1 MVRLF
6 SLCAAL
12 LWAAPSDAA
21 CRLALALGMDVSGSV
36 DAVEYRLQ
44 VDGLANAL
52 MNAEVQDQI
61 LSAPETPI
69 WAAAFEW
76 AGLGTQRLLVN
87 WTALDSPAS
96 VAGFAAQIRASKRGG
111 GSDSTA
117 LGEALLYGEALF
129 ARAPECWGYTLD
141 ISGDGKSNVGLEPQ
155 VARDRL
161 VGRTINALVIGS
173 DLTVGRDKR
182 QMEIMDLS
190 AYFRKRVIQGP
201 DAFIEVAQGFEDFER
216 AMTRK
221 LLRETRGIVIGAV
234 AQ

>member
-1 MVRLF
+1 MVRLLC
-6 SLCAAL
+6 LCAAL

-44 VDGLANAL
+44 VEGLAKAL

-69 WAAAFEW
+69 WAAAYEW
-76 AGLGTQRLLVN
+76 AGLNAQRLLVD
-87 WTALDSPAS
+87 WTALNSPEA
-96 VAGFAAQIRASKRGG
+96 VAGFAEQLRGARRGG
-111 GSDSTA
+111 GSDSTG

-129 ARAPECWGYTLD
+129 ARAPTCWGYTLD
-141 ISGDGKSNVGLEPQ
+141 ISGDGKSNVGPEPQ
-155 VARDRL
+155 VARERL
-161 VGRTINALVIGS
+161 AGRNINALVIGS
-173 DLTVGRDKR
+173 DLTVGRDER

-190 AYFRKRVIQGP
+190 AYFRKLVIQGHN
-201 DAFIEVAQGFEDFER
+201 AFIEVAQGFEDFER

-221 LLRETRGIVIGAV
+221 L
-234 AQ
+234 